1 MLGAKRERW
10 HESCARA
17 ATEQDPEK
25 LNALVQK
32 QEIDQLLQEKQ
43 DRLTNS
49 QPPAKSQP

>member
-10 HESCARA
+10 QESCALA

-25 LNALVQK
+25 LNALVP
-32 QEIDQLLQEKQ
+32 EIDQLLQEKQ